1 MKSTILFP
9 KKVEV
14 KQKTSLKKF
23 KLVSNYN
30 PEKAL
35 FGLRTKQ
42 SIAATM
48 NSNAGMKLIS
58 AVESNDTTP
67 AAKNKYPA
75 KTGFLF
81 LNYVVNP
88 KDTKCERN

>member
-1 MKSTILFP
+1 
-9 KKVEV
+9 
-14 KQKTSLKKF
+14 
-23 KLVSNYN
+23 
-30 PEKAL
+30 
-35 FGLRTKQ
+35 
-42 SIAATM
+42 M
-48 NSNAGMKLIS
+48 NNNAGMKLIS

-81 LNYVVNP
+81 FEYVVNP